1 MVMKRNAEGYHDP
14 TACDALSNVV
24 REERKKA
31 HRAMV
36 FICSPYAGDVEGNAL
51 RAREYCRF
59 AVARNCIPIAPHL
72 YFPQFLDEDDPGQR
86 SLGIS
91 FGLVLQG
98 RCREVWVFG
107 ARVSE
112 GMAMEIEKAKE
123 RNIKLRYFTERCE
136 EVEIG

>member
-14 TACDALSNVV
+14 TACDALSNMM

-31 HRAMV
+31 HRSFV
-36 FICSPYAGDVEGNAL
+36 FICSPYAGDMEGNAL

-59 AVARNCIPIAPHL
+59 AVAQSYIPLAPHL
-72 YFPQFLDEDDPGQR
+72 YFPQFMDEDDPRQR

-91 FGLVLQG
+91 FGLVLQS

-107 ARVSE
+107 KRISK
-112 GMAMEIEKAKE
+112 GMAVEIEKARE
-123 RNIKLRYFTERCE
+123 RNIRLRYFTEDCE
-136 EVEIG
+136 EVEA